1 MHYPS
6 THDAYEDTKPCPVGR
21 INLERW
27 VYRYVDAGTRAMPGI
42 ITPMSHQKE
51 PNTRQYN
58 TEMHWWH
65 GGEGEKKIRLK
76 GSGGINGHGK

>member
-1 MHYPS
+1 
-6 THDAYEDTKPCPVGR
+6 
-21 INLERW
+21 
-27 VYRYVDAGTRAMPGI
+27 MPGI

-65 GGEGEKKIRLK
+65 GGEGEKKFRLK
-76 GSGGINGHGK
+76 GSGGINGHAHGKGSVQAKSRTMMKEALLCWEP